1 MKTYIVIYNKNSRG
15 KKYSKKDLDII
26 FSAHELNSKIFV
38 TNEIEDVGK
47 IIQKFKDPNKYI
59 YCAIGGDGTLNSLI
73 NALLKN
79 NIDNPE
85 VACIASGSGSDF
97 LRTFAMPTD
106 INQAIIRIKNNQ
118 NYDVDTSL
126 IESKSNSRYFINV
139 LNYGFLAET
148 VNLSEKLPN
157 IVKRFRYPISFWLK
171 LLSGKETLFKLS
183 TNSYEF
189 DSNAFNVSICNG
201 QFFGGGWNISPKSS
215 LQDGLLN
222 IQIFKVT
229 KIKAMKLFFLAK
241 KGLHLTDPDVIVK
254 KADKILLK
262 SEQPIEIDGDFFDYG
277 PAEISVKKHS
287 IQLKI

>member
-38 TNEIEDVGK
+38 TNEIEDVEK
-47 IIQKFKDPNKYI
+47 IIQKYKDPNKYI

-73 NALLKN
+73 NALLMN

-201 QFFGGGWNISPKSS
+201 QYFGGGWNISPKSS

-254 KADKILLK
+254 KSDKIMLK

>member
-97 LRTFAMPTD
+97 LRTLPFLSF
-106 INQAIIRIKNNQ
+106 IKNF
-118 NYDVDTSL
+118 SL
-126 IESKSNSRYFINV
+126 K
-139 LNYGFLAET
+139 
-148 VNLSEKLPN
+148 
-157 IVKRFRYPISFWLK
+157 
-171 LLSGKETLFKLS
+171 
-183 TNSYEF
+183 
-189 DSNAFNVSICNG
+189 
-201 QFFGGGWNISPKSS
+201 
-215 LQDGLLN
+215 
-222 IQIFKVT
+222 
-229 KIKAMKLFFLAK
+229 
-241 KGLHLTDPDVIVK
+241 
-254 KADKILLK
+254 
-262 SEQPIEIDGDFFDYG
+262 
-277 PAEISVKKHS
+277 
-287 IQLKI
+287 